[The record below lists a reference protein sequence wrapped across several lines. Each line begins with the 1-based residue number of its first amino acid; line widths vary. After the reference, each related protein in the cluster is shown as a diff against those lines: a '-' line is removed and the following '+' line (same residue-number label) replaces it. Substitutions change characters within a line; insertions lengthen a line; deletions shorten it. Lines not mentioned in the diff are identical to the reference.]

1 MTIAVCAL
9 TYRRPEGL
17 ARLLDGLAALT
28 FGGEVPGLTVIVVDN
43 DAEAGARQLCQ
54 PREPSYPWLLK
65 YVVEPQRG
73 IAPARNAALANVG
86 DAEWIC
92 FIDDDE
98 VPHPRWLD
106 ELLGI
111 QRRFNADVVGGPVI
125 PHFPK
130 APPSWILKG
139 RFFDYN
145 RYPTGTRVPYAYT
158 NNVLFRARILTD
170 LALRFDDR
178 WALMGG
184 EDRRFFQ
191 RVGMAGYKIVWAD
204 EALVTEWVPESR
216 VRVRWVLQR
225 GFRYGNSACCI
236 ELDLRP
242 GLATRVRLLA
252 LAGYRIIKGVFFLP
266 LTWPLGSHLPIIYLR
281 HICVGAGILA
291 AWFGCRYEE
300 YRRTHGG

>member
-1 MTIAVCAL
+1 
-9 TYRRPEGL
+9 
-17 ARLLDGLAALT
+17 
-28 FGGEVPGLTVIVVDN
+28 
-43 DAEAGARQLCQ
+43 
-54 PREPSYPWLLK
+54 
-65 YVVEPQRG
+65 
-73 IAPARNAALANVG
+73 
-86 DAEWIC
+86 
-92 FIDDDE
+92 
-98 VPHPRWLD
+98 
-106 ELLGI
+106 
-111 QRRFNADVVGGPVI
+111 
-125 PHFPK
+125 
-130 APPSWILKG
+130 
-139 RFFDYN
+139 
-145 RYPTGTRVPYAYT
+145 VPYAYT